1 MKRNYNPK
9 FYYNFNIEKAIKNI
23 YSCPDGSSPG
33 SLGLTIIAAKEDG
46 EIIWWSIPKYFYIL
60 IHGKCIKKVRKLNM
74 KHIHQ
79 DGWKLFVEEAILWK
93 QQLTV
98 RVYKTR

>member
-33 SLGLTIIAAKEDG
+33 SLGLTIIATKQDG
-46 EIIWWSIPKYFYIL
+46 EIIWWSIPKFFYPYPWEMY
-60 IHGKCIKKVRKLNM
+60 KKSK
-74 KHIHQ
+74 KTKYESYST
-79 DGWKLFVEEAILWK
+79 GWMDTI
-93 QQLTV
+93 
-98 RVYKTR
+98 Y

>member
-33 SLGLTIIAAKEDG
+33 SLGLTIIATKQDG
-46 EIIWWSIPKYFYIL
+46 EIIWWSIPKFFYIL
-60 IHGKCIKKVRKLNM
+60 IHGKCIKKVRKLDMNR
-74 KHIHQ
+74 IRQ
-79 DGWKLFVEEAILWK
+79 DGWILFIEEEVLRKNKLITK
-93 QQLTV
+93 
-98 RVYKTR
+98 KI